1 MAAKTR
7 ITLVGAGNLAHALG
21 PALKDAGYQID
32 AVAFRPLSRSRRRAA
47 SLARELRT
55 NAAPLAQVTPSS
67 EIIWLCHTDD
77 ALPQTAKLLARQ
89 SGWKGKIVLHSSG
102 ALSSDVLA
110 PLQKAGAYAASL
122 HPMMTFV
129 AG

>member
-1 MAAKTR
+1 MDRNERNGGKDVAGLFAMTRYPDPTTRSMFSVILAPMAAKTR

-55 NAAPLAQVTPSS
+55 NAVPLAQVTPGSD
-67 EIIWLCHTDD
+67 IIWLCHTDD
-77 ALPQTAKLLARQ
+77 ALLQTAK
-89 SGWKGKIVLHSSG
+89 
-102 ALSSDVLA
+102 
-110 PLQKAGAYAASL
+110 
-122 HPMMTFV
+122 
-129 AG
+129 